1 MLFLYSIFIKPID
14 SMPISLYAS
23 NEGTLNIGNV
33 GTVLDEIYGFRL
45 FWICDY
51 EIWSI
56 FWTVSTKL
64 MLFDTLRK
72 IHVFQFVTNPHNRNV
87 KAMTNTS
94 LAQVMLC
101 LLS

>member
-1 MLFLYSIFIKPID
+1 MLFLYSIFIKPIN

-23 NEGTLNIGNV
+23 DEGTLNIGNV
-33 GTVLDEIYGFRL
+33 GTVLDKIDGFRFL
-45 FWICDY
+45 WICDY

-72 IHVFQFVTNPHNRNV
+72 IRIFQFITDPHNCDV
-87 KAMTNTS
+87 
-94 LAQVMLC
+94 
-101 LLS
+101 